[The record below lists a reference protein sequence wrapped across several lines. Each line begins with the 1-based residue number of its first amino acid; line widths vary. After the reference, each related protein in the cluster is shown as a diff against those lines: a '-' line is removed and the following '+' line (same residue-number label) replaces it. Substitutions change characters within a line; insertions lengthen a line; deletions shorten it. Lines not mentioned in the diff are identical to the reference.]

1 MYRLGGLEAFEFE
14 VLKKLPFLDWYED
27 KEKLELKLL
36 YWEDYYIKEYKA
48 VENGYNKEYTLRRV
62 MCGDKPLQFAHSKT
76 TLEDIQKFVIA
87 YAQENSGSSK
97 VVHTSAKIGTDEE
110 AQKRAELEEQY
121 KLNPYKDMFV
131 DRDLRRWR
139 EERNL
144 ATGKVKKPFGL

>member
-1 MYRLGGLEAFEFE
+1 M
-14 VLKKLPFLDWYED
+14 
-27 KEKLELKLL
+27 
-36 YWEDYYIKEYKA
+36 
-48 VENGYNKEYTLRRV
+48 
-62 MCGDKPLQFAHSKT
+62 
-76 TLEDIQKFVIA
+76 EDIQKFVIA

-97 VVHTSAKIGTDEE
+97 VVHTSAKVGIDEE

-139 EERNL
+139 EEKAL